1 MLKIKKTTGAMWSG
15 NGMGSE
21 KADWV
26 VVGQE
31 NIAIRNYAGRWNA
44 LDLSEYTVQGHRK
57 IFKRIV
63 SADTRKDLLTML
75 ESKIS

>member
-57 IFKRIV
+57 
-63 SADTRKDLLTML
+63 
-75 ESKIS
+75 